1 MTNARSADYPLTT
14 LRTTVPAVGRAIPT
28 DRRKAIQGAP
38 HRGRHIA
45 WALAAVLAVAVAAF
59 LSWSAFFSPVT
70 VSVAPV
76 QSNVRQQ
83 VFGLGTVGARVQS
96 NVGFKVAGVL
106 AALHTDQGD
115 RVRTGQVIARL
126 DARDIEA
133 QVAVAK
139 AAVAQARASLE
150 KAKADVESGTVNLA
164 NAEAI
169 ARRRAALVGK
179 GFATAEET
187 QTTNAAARVAAANLA
202 SAQAGVV
209 VAEAALQS
217 AEAQQAFQEATLAN
231 YTLRAPYDAWVI
243 SRNLELGSMPNPGQS
258 VFTLVAANTVWVRA
272 YVDERLAGRLSRGQ
286 AVEIILRSSPAQ
298 PNPGHIARIEI
309 QSDSVNEERLV
320 DVAFDQLPDNIHL
333 AEQAEVIMT
342 TGTLVRAVVVPP
354 TAIADLRDGRGVV
367 WTVEDGRLAR
377 REVGFGPELLDGRL
391 PILDGL
397 PAGARVV
404 SAPVSGA
411 RVGRAARI
419 TEEAASR

>member
-1 MTNARSADYPLTT
+1 MTDTGSADYPLAT
-14 LRTTVPAVGRAIPT
+14 LRTAVPAVGKAIPT
-28 DRRKAIQGAP
+28 DRRGAIQGAP
-38 HRGRHIA
+38 HRGRQIA
-45 WALAAVLAVAVAAF
+45 WALAAVVALAVAGF
-59 LSWSAFFSPVT
+59 LSWSVFFIPVT

-83 VFGLGTVGARVQS
+83 VFGLGTIGARVQS

-106 AALHTDQGD
+106 AALGADQGD
-115 RVRTGQVIARL
+115 RVRAGQVLAQL

-139 AAVAQARASLE
+139 AAVAQARAGVE
-150 KAKADVESGTVNLA
+150 KAKADVESIAANLA
-164 NAEAI
+164 NAKAI
-169 ARRRAALVGK
+169 AGRRAALVGK
-179 GFATAEET
+179 GFATVEET
-187 QTTNAAARVAAANLA
+187 QTTDALARVAAGNLA

-231 YTLRAPYDAWVI
+231 YTLRTPYDAWVI

-258 VFTLVAANTVWVRA
+258 VFTLVAANTVWVRS
-272 YVDERLAGRLSRGQ
+272 YVDERLAGRLSLGQ
-286 AVEIILRSSPAQ
+286 PVEIILRSNPAQ
-298 PNPGHIARIEI
+298 SIPGHIERIEI

-320 DVAFDQLPDNIHL
+320 DVAFDQVPDNIHL
-333 AEQAEVIMT
+333 AEQAEVVIT
-342 TGTLVRAVVVPP
+342 TGTLAHVVVVPP
-354 TAIADLRDGRGVV
+354 TAIADLRDGRGTV
-367 WTVEDGRLAR
+367 WTVEDDRLAR

-397 PAGARVV
+397 PADARVV
-404 SAPVSGA
+404 GAPVSGA

-419 TEEAASR
+419 AEVPHQ

>member
-1 MTNARSADYPLTT
+1 MTDAPSADYPLTT
-14 LRTTVPAVGRAIPT
+14 LRTAVPAVGKAIPT
-28 DRRKAIQGAP
+28 DRRGAIQGAP

-45 WALAAVLAVAVAAF
+45 WALAAVVALAVAGF
-59 LSWSAFFSPVT
+59 LSWFAFFSPVT

-83 VFGLGTVGARVQS
+83 VFGLGTIGARVQS
-96 NVGFKVAGVL
+96 NIGFKVAGVL
-106 AALHTDQGD
+106 VALGADQGD
-115 RVRTGQVIARL
+115 RVRAGQVLAQL

-150 KAKADVESGTVNLA
+150 KAKADVESVTANLA
-164 NAEAI
+164 NAKAI
-169 ARRRAALVGK
+169 AERRAALVGK
-179 GFATAEET
+179 GFATVEET
-187 QTTNAAARVAAANLA
+187 QTTDALARVAAGNLA
-202 SAQAGVV
+202 SAKAGVL

-217 AEAQQAFQEATLAN
+217 AEAQQAFQEATLAK

-272 YVDERLAGRLSRGQ
+272 YVDERLAGRLSLGQ
-286 AVEIILRSSPAQ
+286 PVEIILRSNPAQ
-298 PNPGHIARIEI
+298 PIPGHIERIEI
-309 QSDSVNEERLV
+309 QSDAVNEERLV
-320 DVAFDQLPDNIHL
+320 DVAFDQVPDNIHL
-333 AEQAEVIMT
+333 AEQAEVVIT
-342 TGTLVRAVVVPP
+342 TGTLARAVVVPP
-354 TAIADLRDGRGVV
+354 TAITDLRDGRGTV

-397 PAGARVV
+397 PAEARVV
-404 SAPVSGA
+404 AAPVSGA
-411 RVGRAARI
+411 RIGRAARI
-419 TEEAASR
+419 AEAPDR